1 MASKR
6 SRYAVLTP
14 FTQAKVVAGVC
25 AIAGFEVEILPSE
38 TGALVLHEMA
48 SLPYDEWDIRNITG
62 PDQEEIDRLAREGGA
77 ESGSAVAAYLS
88 KLSRY
93 GVVLFDV
100 VLAKNSGFEDGIS
113 GEVHARR
120 YLNGKAGEELS
131 AGMLLQTLDIRLEQF
146 LLGEINLREMETI
159 KAADMTTSDIARLAA
174 GRKHQGISDKTVDE
188 ELEKRQGTNAH
199 LDDAFFDDDD
209 DDDDGL
215 L

>member
-14 FTQAKVVAGVC
+14 FTQANVVAGVC
-25 AIAGFEVEILPSE
+25 AIARFEVEILPSE
-38 TGALVLHEMA
+38 TGALVLHEMS

-62 PDQEEIDRLAREGGA
+62 PDQEEIDRLAREGDA

-88 KLSRY
+88 RLSRY

-100 VLAKNSGFEDGIS
+100 VLAKNSGFENGIS

-131 AGMLLQTLDIRLEQF
+131 AGLLLQTLDMRLEKF
-146 LLGEINLREMETI
+146 LLGELDLRDLETI

-174 GRKHQGISDKTVDE
+174 GRKHQGISEETVEEEVGKRDE
-188 ELEKRQGTNAH
+188 SRSA
-199 LDDAFFDDDD
+199 LDESFFDDDD
-209 DDDDGL
+209 DDDEGL

>member
-14 FTQAKVVAGVC
+14 FTQANVVAGVC
-25 AIAGFEVEILPSE
+25 AIARFDVEILPSE
-38 TGALVLHEMA
+38 TGALVLHEMS

-88 KLSRY
+88 RLSRY

-100 VLAKNSGFEDGIS
+100 VLSKNSGFEEGVS
-113 GEVHARR
+113 GEVHAWR
-120 YLNGKAGEELS
+120 YLNGKASEELS
-131 AGMLLQTLDIRLEQF
+131 AGLLLQTLDIRLEQF
-146 LLGEINLREMETI
+146 LLDEIRLRDLETI
-159 KAADMTTSDIARLAA
+159 KASDMTTSDIARLAS
-174 GRKHQGISDKTVDE
+174 GRKFQGISDETVE
-188 ELEKRQGTNAH
+188 EEVEKRQEKNSEV
-199 LDDAFFDDDD
+199 DESFFDDDD